1 MESHANDT
9 RCAGLVHDDSFVK
22 NKNCYLTCC
31 AFTVAMFFL
40 RLLSRLPLSV
50 LYVLSDFLF
59 FVSYRV
65 VGYRK
70 KVVQKNLR
78 NSFPEK
84 TLEELKQ
91 IEKDFYRN
99 LCDYGVET
107 LKLLTISKSDLMSR
121 MRFANRELLE
131 NFRSKNQSIFFL
143 ASHQFNWEWMLV
155 SASLSFPFD
164 IEFVYQ
170 PVKNKF
176 FDRFSLATRSRF
188 GALGIR
194 RKDVA
199 RELIKRRNK
208 LKGLASVADQYPG
221 YKIDKKYRTQFL
233 NQDTVFFY
241 GTNQLAQLTQF
252 PTLYYKVEKI
262 KRGHYLATPTLI
274 GEPPYE
280 KTSDAIIER
289 YIRELEKSIRESP
302 SNYLWSHKRW
312 KKRHLKEF

>member
-1 MESHANDT
+1 
-9 RCAGLVHDDSFVK
+9 
-22 NKNCYLTCC
+22 
-31 AFTVAMFFL
+31 MFFL
-40 RLLSRLPLSV
+40 RLFSHLPFPV
-50 LYVLSDFLF
+50 LYALADILFL
-59 FVSYRV
+59 VCYRII
-65 VGYRK
+65 GYRK
-70 KVVQKNLR
+70 KVVQRNIR
-78 NSFPEK
+78 NSFPDK
-84 TLEELKQ
+84 SPRELKQ

-107 LKLLTISKSDLMSR
+107 LKLLTITKEELMRR
-121 MRFANRELLE
+121 MQFANVELLQ
-131 NFRSKNQSIFFL
+131 NYKSKNQSIFFL

-155 SASLSFPFD
+155 SASLTFPFD

-176 FDRFSLATRSRF
+176 FDSFSLDTRSRF

-199 RELIKRRNK
+199 RELLKRRNK

-221 YKIDKKYRTQFL
+221 YEIDKKYRTHFL

-262 KRGHYLATPTLI
+262 RRGYYLSTPILL
-274 GEPPYE
+274 GEPPFE
-280 KTSDAIIER
+280 KTSDVIIER
-289 YIRELEKSIRESP
+289 YVRELEKSIQDAP

-312 KKRHLKEF
+312 KKRHLKQS

>member
-1 MESHANDT
+1 
-9 RCAGLVHDDSFVK
+9 
-22 NKNCYLTCC
+22 
-31 AFTVAMFFL
+31 MFFL
-40 RLLSRLPLSV
+40 RLLSYLPFSV
-50 LYVLSDFLF
+50 LYALSDFLF
-59 FVSYRV
+59 FVSYRI

-70 KVVQKNLR
+70 KVVQKNIR

-84 TLEELKQ
+84 TLTERKR
-91 IEKDFYRN
+91 IEKEFYRN

-107 LKLLTISKSDLMSR
+107 LKLLTISKSELMSR
-121 MRFANRELLE
+121 MQFANQELLE
-131 NFRSKNQSIFFL
+131 SYKSKNQSIFFL

-176 FDRFSLATRSRF
+176 FDRFSLETRSRF

-199 RELIKRRNK
+199 REIIKRRTK

-221 YKIDKKYRTQFL
+221 YASDKKYRTQFL

-262 KRGHYLATPTLI
+262 KRGYYLSTPIVL
-274 GEPPYE
+274 GEPPFE
-280 KTSDAIIER
+280 KTSDAVIER
-289 YIRELEKSIRESP
+289 YVEELEKSIQAAP
-302 SNYLWSHKRW
+302 ANYLWSHKRW
-312 KKRHLKEF
+312 KKRHLRDFQASI

>member
-1 MESHANDT
+1 M
-9 RCAGLVHDDSFVK
+9 V
-22 NKNCYLTCC
+22 
-31 AFTVAMFFL
+31 FL
-40 RLLSRLPLSV
+40 RLLSYLPFPV
-50 LYVLSDFLF
+50 LYLISDFLF

-65 VGYRK
+65 VRYRK
-70 KVVQKNLR
+70 KVIRRNLK
-78 NSFPEK
+78 NSFPDKSEK
-84 TLEELKQ
+84 ELRQ
-91 IEKDFYRN
+91 IEKNFYRH

-107 LKLLTISKSDLMSR
+107 LKLLTISKAELTKR
-121 MRFANRELLE
+121 MQFANTELLAKFKA
-131 NFRSKNQSIFFL
+131 NNQSIFFL

-155 SASLSFPFD
+155 SASLVFPFD

-199 RELIKRRNK
+199 REIIKRRNK

-221 YKIDKKYRTQFL
+221 YDSDKKYATRFL

-252 PTLYYKVEKI
+252 PTLYYKVEKVR
-262 KRGHYLATPTLI
+262 RGYYLSTPVII
-274 GEPPYE
+274 GEPPYD
-280 KTSDAIIER
+280 KTSDAVIEG
-289 YIRELEKSIRESP
+289 YVRELEKSIQQNP
-302 SNYLWSHKRW
+302 ANYLWSHNRW
-312 KKRHLKEF
+312 KKRHLRAET

>member
-1 MESHANDT
+1 ML
-9 RCAGLVHDDSFVK
+9 RVLC
-22 NKNCYLTCC
+22 
-31 AFTVAMFFL
+31 VAMVFL
-40 RLLSRLPLSV
+40 RLLSYLPFPV
-50 LYVLSDFLF
+50 LYLISDFLF

-65 VGYRK
+65 VRYRK
-70 KVVQKNLR
+70 KVIRRNLK
-78 NSFPEK
+78 NSFPDKSEK
-84 TLEELKQ
+84 ELRQ
-91 IEKDFYRN
+91 IEKNFYRH

-107 LKLLTISKSDLMSR
+107 LKLLTISKAELTKR
-121 MRFANRELLE
+121 MQFANTELLAKFKA
-131 NFRSKNQSIFFL
+131 NNQSIFFL

-155 SASLSFPFD
+155 SASLVFPFD

-199 RELIKRRNK
+199 REIIKRRNK

-221 YKIDKKYRTQFL
+221 YDSDKKYATRFL

-252 PTLYYKVEKI
+252 PTLYYKVEKVR
-262 KRGHYLATPTLI
+262 RGYYLSTPVII
-274 GEPPYE
+274 GEPPYD
-280 KTSDAIIER
+280 KTSDAVIEG
-289 YIRELEKSIRESP
+289 YVRELEKSIQQNP
-302 SNYLWSHKRW
+302 ANYLWSHNRW
-312 KKRHLKEF
+312 KKRHLRAET